1 MRLDTPGASV
11 VRVLLINCK
20 YTNIS
25 PKNKFL
31 TLNFSLKVLFYLEF
45 NKLYARWNALFMN
58 NFVISQVKVYFPIK
72 RRN

>member
-1 MRLDTPGASV
+1 MRLDPPGASV

-45 NKLYARWNALFMN
+45 NKLYAVNLSFLAKY
-58 NFVISQVKVYFPIK
+58 FVFSQNKSELCLY
-72 RRN
+72 NQ